1 MSVIKNVFTRG
12 LSVLLGVVFLA
23 LIVLTFWFEA
33 GVIYGVALHF
43 TPVAYA
49 VILDIILLFVF
60 YCVDL
65 VLFTVLLA
73 LSFAFLFD

>member
-1 MSVIKNVFTRG
+1 MSVIKNVLTRG
-12 LSVLLGVVFLA
+12 LSILLGVVFLA

-43 TPVAYA
+43 TPAAYA